1 MNSRTLNTNITRIKF
16 QNSMVVYETFMKCT
30 IKDYEFNLSYNPSL
44 LSGSQ
49 AALVPYS
56 SSINGS
62 VFYNPTGSEYFGIL
76 KDFTTGSISGSDFSP
91 YVTTIGLYN
100 DSQDLLAIAKMSSP
114 MPVSDNTD
122 MTFLVK
128 WDTQWIEKTFFI
140 PSPTSTP
147 STSVPAS
154 IPATPSVTPSISI
167 SSSPAGSPSISKS
180 PSITPSITP
189 SVTPSISQGTSISV
203 TPSITVTPSVT
214 PSITVTPSRTP
225 SITPSTSPPCPTP
238 REYYISVSGNFY
250 WKDCNGND
258 LYTYQEAG
266 DYICIC
272 NTTNLPVS
280 LNGGAGYLTGGGCDC
295 PSTYDVTLYGI
306 KYDGAIGTKIFY
318 EINSSVSPPIT
329 FTNSVTLSSSSCIAL
344 FTIQVPVNY
353 YIHFTCVD
361 PSNPGNYYTMG
372 MRGFTL
378 GTSTTCPND
387 VNGSCSPTT
396 GPITGNGTIGI
407 AAITDNE
414 LC

>member
-114 MPVSDNTD
+114 MPISDNTD

-167 SSSPAGSPSISKS
+167 SKTPSVSPSVSKS
-180 PSITPSITP
+180 PSITP
-189 SVTPSISQGTSISV
+189 SVTPSITVSVSQGTSISV
-203 TPSITVTPSVT
+203 TPSVSISTSISITPSVT
-214 PSITVTPSRTP
+214 PSITPS
-225 SITPSTSPPCPTP
+225 SSPPCPAP

-258 LYTYQEAG
+258 LYTYQEVG

-272 NTTNLPVS
+272 NATDLPVS

-295 PSTYDVTLYGI
+295 GVLYSSHNVRLNNTGYPAICSVSQQLVYTTFNVGISPGNTVYTDPTLINEVQGYTYIVEANSGSSIYMLGTTTGI
-306 KYDGAIGTKIFY
+306 VGSAIG
-318 EINSSVSPPIT
+318 IT
-329 FTNSVTLSSSSCIAL
+329 C
-344 FTIQVPVNY
+344 
-353 YIHFTCVD
+353 
-361 PSNPGNYYTMG
+361 
-372 MRGFTL
+372 
-378 GTSTTCPND
+378 
-387 VNGSCSPTT
+387 
-396 GPITGNGTIGI
+396 
-407 AAITDNE
+407 
-414 LC
+414 